1 MDKTPCARIKEP
13 KRQSIQNSAP
23 MRPNINTITVFRYSI
38 YSFVLDPAFSLMR
51 VFLSSFISILS
62 CFSAFVESLIAK
74 SFKILSTE
82 CPNISNAIASGIITL
97 ISLPYNFIANKHP
110 IIIPALIPTNI

>member
-1 MDKTPCARIKEP
+1 MDKPPCARIKEP

-23 MRPNINTITVFRYSI
+23 MKPSINTITVFRYSI

-51 VFLSSFISILS
+51 VFLSSFISISS
-62 CFSAFVESLIAK
+62 CFSTFVELLVAK

-82 CPNISNAIASGIITL
+82 CPNISNVIASGII
-97 ISLPYNFIANKHP
+97 IRIPLPYNFIANKHP
-110 IIIPALIPTNI
+110 V